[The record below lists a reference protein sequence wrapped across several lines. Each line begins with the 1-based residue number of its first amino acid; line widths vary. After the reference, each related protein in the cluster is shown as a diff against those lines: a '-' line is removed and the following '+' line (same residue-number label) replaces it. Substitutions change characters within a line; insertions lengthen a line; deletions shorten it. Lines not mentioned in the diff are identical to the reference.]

1 MAEGDATTTGS
12 SDPFSD
18 MVGLVAGPI
27 AAGIRSIEQLRRG
40 VDEFLRGVENF
51 NATMENL
58 NETAARINRLLGD
71 IEEPVRTAMPQITR
85 TVKTAD
91 DLSQRMA
98 NFPVDVADF
107 MRSMMELSKRLAPL
121 VGLAESAGG
130 MFGLRIPGF
139 GMGRAAP
146 SPPPPPAA
154 EPEPAPVRTR
164 PAARSSATR
173 SASRS
178 TRSTKTTMSSA
189 TSKASPTSK
198 ASKAAK
204 ASSRSKS
211 KPTTSRR

>member
-1 MAEGDATTTGS
+1 MPGMAEGDATTTGS

-58 NETAARINRLLGD
+58 NDTAARINRLLGD
-71 IEEPVRTAMPQITR
+71 IEEPMRTAMPQITR

-178 TRSTKTTMSSA
+178 TKATMSSA

-204 ASSRSKS
+204 ASSRSKP

>member
-71 IEEPVRTAMPQITR
+71 IEEPVRAAMPQISR
-85 TVKTAD
+85 TVRTAD
-91 DLSQRMA
+91 DISQRMA
-98 NFPVDVADF
+98 NFPVDVAEF

-154 EPEPAPVRTR
+154 EPESAPDRTR
-164 PAARSSATR
+164 RAARSSANR
-173 SASRS
+173 PAS
-178 TRSTKTTMSSA
+178 TRAPKSSMA
-189 TSKASPTSK
+189 SK
-198 ASKAAK
+198 ASKPSMASKPSKPSK
-204 ASSRSKS
+204 ASTKS
-211 KPTTSRR
+211 KPRPTTSRR

>member
-139 GMGRAAP
+139 GVGRAAP
-146 SPPPPPAA
+146 SPPPRPAA

-178 TRSTKTTMSSA
+178 TKATMSSA

-211 KPTTSRR
+211 KPTTPRR

>member
-27 AAGIRSIEQLRRG
+27 AAGIRSIEQLRRA

-58 NETAARINRLLGD
+58 NETAARINRLLGE
-71 IEEPVRTAMPQITR
+71 IEEPVLAAMPQISR
-85 TVKTAD
+85 TVRTAD
-91 DLSQRMA
+91 DITQRMA

-154 EPEPAPVRTR
+154 EPEPAPDRTR
-164 PAARSSATR
+164 PAAPSSAKR
-173 SASRS
+173 PAS
-178 TRSTKTTMSSA
+178 TRVAKSSKSSTASKP
-189 TSKASPTSK
+189 SKAPT
-198 ASKAAK
+198 
-204 ASSRSKS
+204 KS
-211 KPTTSRR
+211 KPKPTTARR

>member
-1 MAEGDATTTGS
+1 MPGMAEGDATTTGP

-85 TVKTAD
+85 TVRTAD
-91 DLSQRMA
+91 DISQRMA

-121 VGLAESAGG
+121 VGFAESAGG

-139 GMGRAAP
+139 GTGRATP

-154 EPEPAPVRTR
+154 ESEPAPARTR
-164 PAARSSATR
+164 PAARSRGKRPA
-173 SASRS
+173 S
-178 TRSTKTTMSSA
+178 TRTTKA
-189 TSKASPTSK
+189 TK
-198 ASKAAK
+198 ASKATKSSA
-204 ASSRSKS
+204 ASKTSNSARASTKP
-211 KPTTSRR
+211 KPTTPRG